1 MCARSE
7 ASGELMCPSEFAA
20 HLPTPVETGYVE
32 GDAWQWLWFVPHNAS
47 LLVSLFASPA
57 RFVEKLDEFMTRG
70 REWRAG
76 NVLSNPFYWAGNEPD
91 LLAPWLYAFGGR
103 SDRTANVTRYLVD
116 HVYTAAADG
125 IPGNDDYGTMSAWL
139 VWATVGLY
147 PLAGSD
153 TFVVGS
159 PRFAHVR
166 IRLGGE
172 SAGPWLDIVA
182 HNASGR
188 NLYVERATING
199 DVLEA
204 PLLTFSQ
211 LVRPRNATLELWMGA
226 DPAMAAWSEGGLLM
240 MREAMA
246 SDGQL

>member
-1 MCARSE
+1 
-7 ASGELMCPSEFAA
+7 
-20 HLPTPVETGYVE
+20 
-32 GDAWQWLWFVPHNAS
+32 
-47 LLVSLFASPA
+47 
-57 RFVEKLDEFMTRG
+57 
-70 REWRAG
+70 
-76 NVLSNPFYWAGNEPD
+76 
-91 LLAPWLYAFGGR
+91 
-103 SDRTANVTRYLVD
+103 VTRYLVD
-116 HVYTAAADG
+116 HAYTAAADG

-139 VWATVGLY
+139 VWASVGLY

-166 IRLGGE
+166 IRVGGE

-240 MREAMA
+240 M
-246 SDGQL
+246 